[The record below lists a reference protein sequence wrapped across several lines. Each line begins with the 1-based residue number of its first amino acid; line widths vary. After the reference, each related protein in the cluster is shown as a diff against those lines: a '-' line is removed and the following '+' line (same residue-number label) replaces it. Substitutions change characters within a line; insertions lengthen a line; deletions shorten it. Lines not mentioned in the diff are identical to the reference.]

1 VDRPACTGGG
11 TVSGPAVR
19 QWDVTVLP
27 DVIDATTEGEAR
39 SEFIMAL
46 VEDGSLI
53 YVSEHR
59 DEDVDET
66 VNP

>member
-1 VDRPACTGGG
+1 
-11 TVSGPAVR
+11 VR